1 MVDEL
6 VLDQT
11 QIHHLVQQVAQ
22 TGVVRIMFFFT
33 AILVRSVL
41 TDACYRIDCSKSL
54 LKT

>member
-22 TGVVRIMFFFT
+22 TGVVRIMFFSQ
-33 AILVRSVL
+33 RSWFEVF
-41 TDACYRIDCSKSL
+41 
-54 LKT
+54 